1 MERVE
6 EIVSRVLNRYGVI
19 HPPRIGDPFKGLIRT
34 ILSQN
39 TSRANTQTAYRRL
52 ESLIGVEPRRLAEA
66 SIEEIAEAIRP
77 AGMHR
82 QRAGVI
88 KRVAELVLRR
98 YGGDLKPLL
107 DRPYEEARRLLM
119 ELPGVGRK
127 TADVVLL
134 FEGGF
139 RVLPIDR
146 HIHRIAVRLGLVPR
160 GADYDE
166 VRRTLEAAASP
177 ERYLDLH
184 LALIRF
190 GREICRARRPRCDAC
205 FLSDL
210 CPRRGVSN
218 PP

>member
-1 MERVE
+1 MERAR
-6 EIVSRVLNRYGVI
+6 EIVGRVLAHYGVI

-39 TSRANTQTAYRRL
+39 TSRANTQAAYRRL
-52 ESLIGVEPRRLAEA
+52 ETLIGVEPRRLAGA
-66 SIEEIAEAIRP
+66 SVEEIAEAIRP
-77 AGMHR
+77 AGMHH
-82 QRAGVI
+82 QRAEVI

-98 YGGDLKPLL
+98 YGGDLTPFLHM
-107 DRPYEEARRLLM
+107 PYEEARRLLM

-139 RVLPIDR
+139 KVLPIDR
-146 HIHRIAVRLGLVPR
+146 HIHRIAVRLGLAPK

-166 VRRTLEAAASP
+166 VRRNLEAAASP

-184 LALIRF
+184 LGLIRF

-210 CPRRGVSN
+210 CPRIGVSN